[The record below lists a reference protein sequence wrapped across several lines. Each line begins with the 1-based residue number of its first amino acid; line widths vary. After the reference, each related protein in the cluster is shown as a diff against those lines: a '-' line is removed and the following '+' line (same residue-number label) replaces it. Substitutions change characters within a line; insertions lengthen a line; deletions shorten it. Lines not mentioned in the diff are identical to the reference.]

1 MNRLLEIKLQEITK
15 ENGIRNRG
23 RYNITRNMPD
33 KGRKGIGQEQ
43 KTQDKVLD
51 GFARV
56 DLHTDMVSKSL
67 KMAERRVMG
76 S

>member
-1 MNRLLEIKLQEITK
+1 
-15 ENGIRNRG
+15 
-23 RYNITRNMPD
+23 MPD

-43 KTQDKVLD
+43 NTQDKVLE
-51 GFARV
+51 GVYRV